1 MSDSIGK
8 VLKEKRESLGLT
20 IEQVAEE
27 TKIQK
32 RYINDMETE
41 NFDDMPGKVYEKGF
55 LKTYVNLLGIDVDY
69 ALDLYELHRYGE
81 KEVEEI
87 KEEPKEKENKGK
99 SKGITLL
106 FGGVL
111 LIIVGIIGF
120 KFLILDSDKK
130 IDVKN
135 DVEEIVID
143 EVKNLP
149 EVEVVTDELAKLS
162 EGVDNKETEE
172 VIEEAQEV
180 LVVEKEE
187 AVEEVAS
194 SAKQVEEVEV
204 REKEL
209 VLLVKGDSWVEV
221 SKNGKRVYFDMAK
234 DKEIKVLGKE
244 TDKIYVKVGD
254 GSQVEL
260 VLNGENKGLL
270 GKEKEVFKKTF

>member
-8 VLKEKRESLGLT
+8 ILKEKRESLGLT

-32 RYINDMETE
+32 RYIGDMETE

-55 LKTYVNLLGIDVDY
+55 LRTYVNLLGIDLEY
-69 ALDLYELHRYGE
+69 AMELYEIHRNGKKEEVVEVEDEVVEE
-81 KEVEEI
+81 KEI
-87 KEEPKEKENKGK
+87 KGK
-99 SKGITLL
+99 NRGITLL

-120 KFLILDSDKK
+120 KFFVLDSNKK
-130 IDVKN
+130 MDVAKE
-135 DVEEIVID
+135 VEEIVID
-143 EVKNLP
+143 EVKDLT
-149 EVEVVTDELAKLS
+149 EVEEIVEKSELVA
-162 EGVDNKETEE
+162 ENTE
-172 VIEEAQEV
+172 
-180 LVVEKEE
+180 EKEE
-187 AVEEVAS
+187 IEEKVEEVTVQEEKQEKVAS
-194 SAKQVEEVEV
+194 STKEAEVIA
-204 REKEL
+204 EKEL

-221 SKNGKRVYFDMAK
+221 NKNGKRVYFDMAK
-234 DKEIKVLGKE
+234 NKEIKVVGKE

>member
-8 VLKEKRESLGLT
+8 ILKEKRESLGLT

-32 RYINDMETE
+32 RYIGDMETE

-55 LKTYVNLLGIDVDY
+55 LRTYVNLLGIDLEY
-69 ALDLYELHRYGE
+69 AMELYEIHRNGKKE
-81 KEVEEI
+81 EVEEV
-87 KEEPKEKENKGK
+87 ENEVVEEKEIKGK
-99 SKGITLL
+99 NRGITLL

-120 KFLILDSDKK
+120 KFFVLDSNKK
-130 IDVKN
+130 MDVAKE
-135 DVEEIVID
+135 VEEIVID
-143 EVKNLP
+143 EVKDLT
-149 EVEVVTDELAKLS
+149 EVEEIVEKSELVA
-162 EGVDNKETEE
+162 ENTE
-172 VIEEAQEV
+172 
-180 LVVEKEE
+180 EKEE
-187 AVEEVAS
+187 IEEKVEEVTVQEEKQEKVAS
-194 SAKQVEEVEV
+194 STKEAEVIA
-204 REKEL
+204 EKEL

-221 SKNGKRVYFDMAK
+221 NKNGKRVYFDMAK
-234 DKEIKVLGKE
+234 NKEIKVVGKE

>member
-8 VLKEKRESLGLT
+8 ILKEKRESLGLT

-32 RYINDMETE
+32 RYIGDMETE

-55 LKTYVNLLGIDVDY
+55 LRTYVNLLGIDLEY
-69 ALDLYELHRYGE
+69 AMELYEIHRNGKKEEVVEVENEVVEE
-81 KEVEEI
+81 KEI
-87 KEEPKEKENKGK
+87 KGK
-99 SKGITLL
+99 NRGITLL

-120 KFLILDSDKK
+120 KFFVLDSNKK
-130 IDVKN
+130 MDVAKE
-135 DVEEIVID
+135 VEEIVID
-143 EVKNLP
+143 EVKDLT
-149 EVEVVTDELAKLS
+149 EVEEIVEKSELVA
-162 EGVDNKETEE
+162 ENTE
-172 VIEEAQEV
+172 
-180 LVVEKEE
+180 EKEE
-187 AVEEVAS
+187 IEEKVEEVTVQEEKQEKVAS
-194 SAKQVEEVEV
+194 STKEAEVIA
-204 REKEL
+204 EKEL

-221 SKNGKRVYFDMAK
+221 NKNGKRVYFDMAK
-234 DKEIKVLGKE
+234 NKEIKVVGKE